1 MTFIQGTTKLLR
13 LGVFRQPTILP
24 TTQMGRRLA
33 TDAGIKQTLPKEPLQ
48 QTDQRFQSFQLRG
61 KVFAVTG
68 GGRGLGLTM
77 AEALVEAGGEDRLPE
92 PHEEFYTAQT
102 RANPHYGGSL
112 HYHPLD
118 VRDRDSTN
126 QIMSA
131 IADGKNRL
139 DGLVAAAGVNHVES
153 AINHSAA
160 DIERIISINYTG
172 AFTSATAAAT
182 QMLNK
187 QCQGS
192 ILLVSSM
199 SGMIAN
205 KGMKSSIYNSSK
217 AAVIQLARSFAM
229 EWSNIDREGRG
240 GIRVNCLCPGHIVTP
255 MAKMVMDKTPGTKEI
270 WESENMLGRLA
281 RPEEFR
287 GIALLLMSN
296 AGSFMTGSTIV
307 ADGGHTA
314 W

>member
-1 MTFIQGTTKLLR
+1 MILIQGTTKLLR
-13 LGVFRQPTILP
+13 LGVFRQPAVQP
-24 TTQMGRRLA
+24 TVQMARRLA
-33 TDAGIKQTLPKEPLQ
+33 TNAGIKQTLPTEPLQ

-77 AEALVEAGGEDRLPE
+77 AEALVEAGAEVHCLDRLPE
-92 PHEEFYTAQT
+92 PHEEFYTAQV
-102 RANPHYGGSL
+102 RANPQFGGSL

-118 VRDRDSTN
+118 VRDKDSTN
-126 QIMSA
+126 QIMSS

-139 DGLVAAAGVNHVES
+139 DGLVAAAGVNHVET
-153 AINHSAA
+153 AVNHSAA

-187 QCQGS
+187 QCRGS

-217 AAVIQLARSFAM
+217 AAVIQLTRSFAM

-240 GIRVNCLCPGHIVTP
+240 
-255 MAKMVMDKTPGTKEI
+255 EY
-270 WESENMLGRLA
+270 E
-281 RPEEFR
+281 
-287 GIALLLMSN
+287 
-296 AGSFMTGSTIV
+296 
-307 ADGGHTA
+307 
-314 W
+314 

>member
-1 MTFIQGTTKLLR
+1 MTLIRGTTKLLR
-13 LGVFRQPTILP
+13 LGVFRQPTIQP
-24 TTQMGRRLA
+24 TVQGGRQLA
-33 TDAGIKQTLPKEPLQ
+33 TNAGIKQTLPKEPFQ
-48 QTDQRFQSFQLRG
+48 QMDQRFQSFQLRG

-68 GGRGLGLTM
+68 GARGLGLTM

-92 PHEEFYTAQT
+92 PHEEFYTAQA
-102 RANPHYGGSL
+102 RANPNPQYGGSL
-112 HYHPLD
+112 HYHLLD
-118 VRDRDSTN
+118 VCDRDSTN

-139 DGLVAAAGVNHVES
+139 DGLVAAAGVNHIES

-205 KGMKSSIYNSSK
+205 KGMKTSIYNSSK
-217 AAVIQLARSFAM
+217 DAVIQLARSFAM
-229 EWSNIDREGRG
+229 EEQHRYGRQRG
-240 GIRVNCLCPGHIVTP
+240 NTITP

-287 GIALLLMSN
+287 DIALLLMSN